1 MKYLLI
7 LICAIF
13 YASKFYKVRFRGGK
27 INDNTH
33 CVSMSEIWNHHQLRL
48 CHSTKKCED
57 VDYRG
62 MTLHLCCHQISLQLH
77 LRKERS
83 AVEILNRPKSL
94 PNAVS
99 IHKNKNMDW
108 NHISGDSQN
117 GSLNYYGFNH
127 NTHSD
132 LKCDIVLSQ
141 ITAIPLYI
149 YTKGHGQLCLS
160 W

>member
-1 MKYLLI
+1 
-7 LICAIF
+7 
-13 YASKFYKVRFRGGK
+13 
-27 INDNTH
+27 
-33 CVSMSEIWNHHQLRL
+33 
-48 CHSTKKCED
+48 
-57 VDYRG
+57 

-83 AVEILNRPKSL
+83 AVEILNIPKSL

-117 GSLNYYGFNH
+117 GSLNFYGFNH
-127 NTHSD
+127 NSHSD

-149 YTKGHGQLCLS
+149 HKRPWTALPVLIKLYCKKSLKILSALKFRQTASRCVLKSQLHLGPPQRL
-160 W
+160 